1 MAPKPPSSDD
11 AAAAADD
18 PKAPEILAPV
28 PGGKPAAGSDAADRT
43 VAGKPLAPSPPDD
56 EDEDDADQDELE
68 LDDDEEDEDLV
79 VFTAKEAAG
88 ALATVYGFVRPFL
101 TNYKKA
107 LACVGFGVVIET
119 LFNVFMP
126 LSLKFLIDDALG
138 EEDFEALVRILSVLA
153 VAGIFTSIVAVWYER
168 WDAKLAAAVISDV
181 RLRLFQHVQSLPAA
195 YFGRTRRGEIL
206 SRFSIDLS
214 AFEGAIKTFA
224 NSAALPVLEL
234 IAGIVLM
241 LFLNWQL
248 AAVALLVF
256 PITLIGPRILTPK
269 AVQANYEQKLNE
281 SSLLGMVQENVAA
294 QAVIKA
300 FNLQRRTLGWFTMR
314 NDDAR
319 RKIASAMFLSTMV
332 ERTVTISVLL
342 LHLVVL
348 ALGAYLATKGQ
359 ITIGTFV
366 TFESAFWE
374 VSYNIAHIMH
384 FIPVSI
390 QSSAAVRHIEELLN
404 EPTPGSDRPGAPDLP
419 RITNDITFDRVTFRY
434 EGSQT
439 PVLDNFS
446 LKLDV
451 GKSIAIVGPSGS
463 GKSTLL
469 NLILRLY
476 LPDEGRVTIDGVDI
490 RKVTRESLL
499 RSMAVVFQEN
509 MLFNMS
515 IRENIRLGKEGA
527 TDEEV
532 EQAARRA
539 EIHRY
544 IMSLPQKYDTPV
556 GERGDTLSGGQRQ
569 RIAIARAIVRNPSIL
584 LLDEATSALD
594 QTTEA
599 AINRTL
605 LKVAKNRTMIFSTH
619 RLTSV
624 VEMDEII
631 VISNG
636 RAIERGSHVQL
647 LAANGV
653 YRKLWDDQGH
663 APHAEEADQ
672 ADDDSDDDE

>member
-1 MAPKPPSSDD
+1 MAPKPSLSDD
-11 AAAAADD
+11 PPAASAPGAVAAEPDAR
-18 PKAPEILAPV
+18 LV
-28 PGGKPAAGSDAADRT
+28 PGLTARGGKTLPPSDDD
-43 VAGKPLAPSPPDD
+43 DD
-56 EDEDDADQDELE
+56 EDIDDELN
-68 LDDDEEDEDLV
+68 LDGDEDDEDLV
-79 VFTAKEAAG
+79 VFTAREAAG
-88 ALATVYGFVRPFL
+88 ALATVYGFVKPFL
-101 TNYKKA
+101 KNYRRA
-107 LACVGFGVVIET
+107 LAFVGLGVVVET
-119 LFNVFMP
+119 LFNVIMP

-138 EEDFEALVRILSVLA
+138 EEDFQALVRILSVLA
-153 VAGIFTSIVAVWYER
+153 VAGIFTSIVAVWYEK
-168 WDAKLAAAVISDV
+168 WDARLAASVISDA
-181 RLRLFQHVQSLPAA
+181 RARLFEHVQNLPSA
-195 YFGRTRRGEIL
+195 YFARTRRGEIL
-206 SRFSIDLS
+206 SRFSVDLS
-214 AFEGAIKTFA
+214 AFEGAIKSFA
-224 NSAALPVLEL
+224 NSAALPFLEL
-234 IAGIVLM
+234 IAGIILM

-281 SSLLGMVQENVAA
+281 SALLGTVQENVAA

-300 FNLQRRTLGWFTMR
+300 FNLQRRTFGWFTMR

-319 RKIASAMFLSTMV
+319 RKIAAAMFLSTMV

-390 QSSAAVRHIEELLN
+390 QSAAAVRHIQELLD
-404 EPTPGSDRPGAPDLP
+404 EPTRGADRPGAPDLP
-419 RITNDITFDRVTFRY
+419 RITNDISFDRVTFQY
-434 EGSQT
+434 EGSLS

-446 LKLDV
+446 LKLKV
-451 GKSIAIVGPSGS
+451 GKRIAIVGPSGS

-476 LPDEGRVTIDGVDI
+476 VPDEGRVTIDGVDI
-490 RKVTRESLL
+490 RKVTRESLR

-527 TDEEV
+527 SDQEV
-532 EQAARRA
+532 EQAARKA

-544 IMSLPQKYDTPV
+544 TMSLPQQYDTPV

-569 RIAIARAIVRNPSIL
+569 RIAIARAIVRNPSVL

-605 LKVAKNRTMIFSTH
+605 LKVAKGRTMIFSTH

-631 VISNG
+631 VISGG
-636 RAIERGSHVQL
+636 RAIERGSHQKL

-653 YRKLWDDQGH
+653 YRRLWDDQSH
-663 APHAEEADQ
+663 TPQQPADRV
-672 ADDDSDDDE
+672 DDSDDDDEDDA